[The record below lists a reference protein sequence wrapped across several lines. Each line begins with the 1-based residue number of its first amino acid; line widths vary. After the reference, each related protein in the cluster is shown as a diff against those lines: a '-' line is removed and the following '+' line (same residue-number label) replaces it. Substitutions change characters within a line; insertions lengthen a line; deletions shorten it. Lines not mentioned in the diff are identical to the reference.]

1 MYSLKRFLA
10 TEATAFASDSAY
22 VEFQRRHFFEN
33 VLLFLLGIYLF
44 IDTVNG
50 LFVKTLGLPNLL
62 SAVYKQALFG
72 LMLLFAFQFELRR
85 FFWCLCCIS
94 LVFLWGTLRFFLVD
108 NVWFL
113 LAFQESI
120 KVIYLFVMVLVV
132 SSFKHITIKK
142 LNLILL
148 FCIGIIFLNVIFAL
162 VGIGQSTYQ
171 GFGAKGFFYSGNA
184 LSGVIVICAAW
195 FLTTAFRSSIMKFFF
210 IILLLSIV
218 SLLIGTKSGFLGVLL
233 CAGFVIAMHMDAR
246 ALAYGLLLLILFTL
260 GMFFFGEQLL
270 EQPLFQ
276 RVLFFYD
283 NGGIT
288 RVLFSGRDVKLMAIW
303 PLFERADAWQWL
315 LGLDMQAMQRVGVT
329 RVEFDWMDMQI
340 NFGILL
346 SLVVYLGYWVLFS
359 RLLIQPKST
368 VVSAAI
374 IAFLVLIMVSAIA
387 GHVLYNGMVTPLWAA
402 LTAAALNKVISNPPI
417 QPTNHQQMDIDS

>member
-1 MYSLKRFLA
+1 
-10 TEATAFASDSAY
+10 
-22 VEFQRRHFFEN
+22 
-33 VLLFLLGIYLF
+33 
-44 IDTVNG
+44 
-50 LFVKTLGLPNLL
+50 
-62 SAVYKQALFG
+62 
-72 LMLLFAFQFELRR
+72 
-85 FFWCLCCIS
+85 
-94 LVFLWGTLRFFLVD
+94 
-108 NVWFL
+108 
-113 LAFQESI
+113 
-120 KVIYLFVMVLVV
+120 
-132 SSFKHITIKK
+132 
-142 LNLILL
+142 
-148 FCIGIIFLNVIFAL
+148 
-162 VGIGQSTYQ
+162 
-171 GFGAKGFFYSGNA
+171 
-184 LSGVIVICAAW
+184 
-195 FLTTAFRSSIMKFFF
+195 MKFFF

>member
-1 MYSLKRFLA
+1 MLSLNSF
-10 TEATAFASDSAY
+10 FASAANTSSLDALNS
-22 VEFQRRHFFEN
+22 ESQRRQFFEN
-33 VLLFLLGIYLF
+33 VLLCLLGIYLF

-50 LFVKTLGLPNLL
+50 LFVKTLGLPNFL
-62 SAVYKQALFG
+62 SALYKQALFG

-132 SSFKHITIKK
+132 SSFKHFTIKK

-184 LSGVIVICAAW
+184 VSGVIVICAAW
-195 FLTTAFRSSIMKFFF
+195 FLTVTFKRSVMQFLM
-210 IILLLSIV
+210 IILILSVVALLV
-218 SLLIGTKSGFLGVLL
+218 GTKSGFLGVLL
-233 CAGFVIAMHMDAR
+233 CAGLVIVLHMDAR
-246 ALAYGLLLLILFTL
+246 ALAYGSVLLCFIVL
-260 GMFFFGEQLL
+260 GVFSFGEQLL

-276 RVLFFYD
+276 RILFFYD

-315 LGLDMQAMQRVGVT
+315 LGLDMEAMQRVGVT

-346 SLVVYLGYWVLFS
+346 SLIVYLGYWVLFS

-402 LTAAALNKVISNPPI
+402 LTAAALNPIISNPSL
-417 QPTNHQQMDIDS
+417 QPATHQQMDIDS